1 MKGAENYIYGYTPF
15 GFFIYICFVL
25 KKQSVAAH
33 SHVKNISVNDII
45 LNTKSRQFHSNRVV
59 DNKRSCSLSCY
70 IHTYTHGCTYI
81 SNKERGYVVY
91 INLLGSLEPRI

>member
-70 IHTYTHGCTYI
+70 THGCTYI
-81 SNKERGYVVY
+81 SNKERGYVVCIGY
-91 INLLGSLEPRI
+91 

>member
-33 SHVKNISVNDII
+33 SHSKNISVKNIV

-70 IHTYTHGCTYI
+70 IRTYTHGCTYI
-81 SNKERGYVVY
+81 SNKERGYVVCIGY
-91 INLLGSLEPRI
+91 